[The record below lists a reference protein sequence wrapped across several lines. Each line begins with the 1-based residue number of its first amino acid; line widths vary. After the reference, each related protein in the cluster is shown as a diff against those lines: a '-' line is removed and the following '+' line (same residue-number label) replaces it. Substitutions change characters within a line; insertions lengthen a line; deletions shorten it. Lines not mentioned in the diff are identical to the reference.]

1 MPGSF
6 TTPTISATIAEGGSL
21 TVKITPSSALGAAT
35 TVRWVIVPKGK
46 TPISSSDF
54 SSLTGN
60 ASANMLTG
68 GAGDDTLNGGA
79 GADVLIGGAG
89 NDIFVLE
96 TNGSNRATDV
106 VTDFAATDKIQID
119 LTPTHLAVVNSLGS
133 DAVKFE
139 MAKNLA
145 ALKIANNS
153 NYATC
158 NTSNDA
164 TINDTVITHDNG
176 TANTADDVVVM
187 VLEDWT
193 ADLTFSQLDLV

>member
-1 MPGSF
+1 MENLIGSAF
-6 TTPTISATIAEGGSL
+6 GDT
-21 TVKITPSSALGAAT
+21 
-35 TVRWVIVPKGK
+35 
-46 TPISSSDF
+46 
-54 SSLTGN
+54 LTGN
-60 ASANMLTG
+60 ASANK
-68 GAGDDTLNGGA
+68 LNGGA

-119 LTPTHLAVVNSLGS
+119 LTPTHLALVNSLGN

-153 NYATC
+153 NYATG
-158 NTSNDA
+158 NASNDA

>member
-1 MPGSF
+1 MENLIGSAF
-6 TTPTISATIAEGGSL
+6 GDT
-21 TVKITPSSALGAAT
+21 
-35 TVRWVIVPKGK
+35 
-46 TPISSSDF
+46 
-54 SSLTGN
+54 LTGN
-60 ASANMLTG
+60 ASANK
-68 GAGDDTLNGGA
+68 LNGGA

-119 LTPTHLAVVNSLGS
+119 LTPTHLALVNSLGN

-145 ALKIANNS
+145 ALKIANKS
-153 NYATC
+153 NYATG